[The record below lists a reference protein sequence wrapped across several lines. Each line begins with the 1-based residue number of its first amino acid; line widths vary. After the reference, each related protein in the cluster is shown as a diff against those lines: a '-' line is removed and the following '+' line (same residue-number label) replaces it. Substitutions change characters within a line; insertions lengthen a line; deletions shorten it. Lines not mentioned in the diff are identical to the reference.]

1 MDAKL
6 EAKLAKKLIKRPLVG
21 KLAEKAKML
30 KNAVFFNTFGPLVP
44 PTWRPNR
51 PKVGPKAIKNPS
63 KDQSKS

>member
-30 KNAVFFNTFGPLVP
+30 ENTVFFNGFGAFGL
-44 PTWRPNR
+44 PTWRATW
-51 PKVGPKAIKNPS
+51 PKILS
-63 KDQSKS
+63 KPI